1 MSGIP
6 RIQSGYS
13 DTYKRVNVAGG
24 IISGGL
30 EAIVYSEERRTEAVL
45 ETIPISPDRATIRRT
60 IEIELLMDPM
70 QMRATHRWLGEKIEE
85 YERIFGHIPSPEE
98 VQDRARRHPQQ

>member
-1 MSGIP
+1 MSGIT

-13 DTYKRVNVAGG
+13 DTNNWVNVAGG
-24 IISGGL
+24 IISVGL

-85 YERIFGHIPSPEE
+85 YEIIFGHIPSPEE